1 MGRGG
6 YQLVQMG
13 VSAVAL
19 CMAMPACAQSSEQQ
33 HYNLPPQDLAR
44 SVRAVVDQSGA
55 TIVAPADLLAG
66 LRAPALR
73 GEFTP
78 EQALVRLI
86 SGTSLRIARVGN
98 ALVLQRVP
106 ADLGQDAAASDAADN
121 EILVTGT
128 RIRGRAPAGAAVT
141 TIDRSDIEQSGYAT
155 TQEILQALPQNF
167 GGGPNETTI
176 ETNRGNASLNQ
187 NYGSGVNLRG
197 LGTGSTLVLLN
208 GERPPMAGFAGVFTD
223 LSMIPTIAIQRIE
236 VLPDGASALYG
247 SDAVAG
253 VVNIIPRSQFEG
265 FETTARY
272 GLADGFD
279 EIQAGAIGGKRW
291 ATGNIVLAH
300 DYYRRSRLAVA
311 DRPYISE
318 DLRRFGGG
326 DYRANYANPGT
337 IVADGQTFAI
347 PAGQDGSNL
356 SASDLVAGT
365 QNAQDQWLGADALP
379 FQERHALFAAAR
391 QEVMPGL
398 EFYAQALFGS
408 RRFDRHLRA
417 SSNNA
422 LRSVPITNPSYV
434 DPIGTNQPIQVR
446 YSFVEDL
453 GPESLRGRSEAL
465 GASSGL
471 RFDVGQWLFDAH
483 ATYGTQREN
492 SVFYN
497 RVNTARLAA
506 ALADTDPATAY
517 NLLGDGANTN
527 PATIKLVRGSTTD
540 SGRYTMLSGLAR
552 ADGPLFQ
559 LPGGDA
565 RIALGGEYRYERFRD
580 KPAISDTTTLTP
592 VELAPTPMPD
602 PRRVTAGYAEL
613 LLPLASPEL
622 GLAGLHRLDLSAA
635 VRYEHYSDFGDTT
648 NPKLGLSWQPFES
661 LTLRGTWG
669 TSFRAPTFNDLRPD
683 LATPLQFAI
692 GLTDPASDTGLTY
705 ALILRGTVPDLGPE
719 RATSWT
725 AGFDLEPDFMPGLTA
740 RLTYFDIDYRDR
752 IASPASETLNFLI
765 NRATYASII
774 DAPAD
779 PAIVAAYFSG
789 PGYVALY
796 PITASQV
803 TTIIDSRTQNLASQ
817 HLNGFDFDLAYQ
829 GKFYDGAFEVGVGG
843 SWLIGFRQALTDD
856 APEVDILD
864 TLGNPVDLRL
874 RGRASYSGPQ
884 FGASLFVNYV
894 DGYENR
900 TGAVP
905 QQVDAWVT
913 VDARISYRLAAEKG
927 PLAGTAIALSASNLF
942 DNDPP
947 FTVNNLGLTTI
958 GYDPENASPQGRV
971 VALQVTK
978 SW

>member
-1 MGRGG
+1 
-6 YQLVQMG
+6 
-13 VSAVAL
+13 
-19 CMAMPACAQSSEQQ
+19 MAMPACAQSGERQQ
-33 HYNLPPQDLAR
+33 YDLPAQDLAR
-44 SVRAVVDQSGA
+44 SVRDVVDQSGA
-55 TIVAPADLLAG
+55 TIVASADMLGG

-73 GEFTP
+73 GDFTP
-78 EQALVRLI
+78 EQALARLI
-86 SGTSLRIARVGN
+86 ANTPLMVARVGD
-98 ALVLQRVP
+98 ALVLQHVP
-106 ADLGQDAAASDAADN
+106 ADRVQSSAAAGAGDD

-141 TIDRSDIEQSGYAT
+141 TIDRRDIEQSGYGT
-155 TQEILQALPQNF
+155 TQQILQALPQNF

-197 LGTGSTLVLLN
+197 LGTGSTLALLN
-208 GERPPMAGFAGVFTD
+208 GERPPMAGFAGAFTD
-223 LSMIPTIAIQRIE
+223 LSMIPTISIQRIE
-236 VLPDGASALYG
+236 ILPDGASALYG

-253 VVNIIPRSQFEG
+253 VVNIIPRTQFEG
-265 FETTARY
+265 LEATARY

-279 EIQAGAIGGKRW
+279 ELQAGAIGGKRW
-291 ATGNIVLAH
+291 QSGNFVIAY
-300 DYYRRSRLAVA
+300 DFYRRDRLAVA
-311 DRPYISE
+311 DRSYISE
-318 DLRRFGGG
+318 DLRRFDGGG

-337 IVADGQTFAI
+337 IVSGGQTFAI
-347 PAGQDGSNL
+347 PAGQDGGNL
-356 SASDLVAGT
+356 AASDLAAGT
-365 QNAQDQWLGADALP
+365 QNLQDQWLGADALP
-379 FQERHALFAAAR
+379 FQERHALFAAMQ
-391 QEVMPGL
+391 QELAPNL

-408 RRFDRHLRA
+408 RQFDRRLRA

-422 LRSVPITNPSYV
+422 LRTVPVTNPFYI

-453 GPESLRGRSEAL
+453 GPETLRGRSEAL

-471 RFDVGQWLFDAH
+471 RLDVGKWSFDAH
-483 ATYGTQREN
+483 ATYGTQRED

-506 ALADTDPATAY
+506 ALADTNPATAY

-527 PATIKLVRGSTTD
+527 PITIDSIRGSTSD
-540 SGRYTMLSGLAR
+540 SGRYTMVSGLVR
-552 ADGPLFQ
+552 ADGPLFR
-559 LPGGDA
+559 LPAGDA
-565 RIALGGEYRYERFRD
+565 QLALGGEYRHERFRD
-580 KPAISDTTTLTP
+580 SPAISDTTTLTP

-613 LLPLASPEL
+613 LLPLAAPDL
-622 GLAGLHRLDLSAA
+622 GLVGVRRLDLSAA
-635 VRYEHYSDFGDTT
+635 VRFEHYSDFGDTT
-648 NPKLGLSWQPFES
+648 NPKLGLSWQPFEG

-683 LATPLQFAI
+683 LASPLQFAI
-692 GLTDPASDTGLTY
+692 GLTDPTSPTGITY

-725 AGFDLEPDFMPGLTA
+725 AGFDFEPSFLAGLTA

-774 DAPAD
+774 DASPD
-779 PAIVAAYFSG
+779 PATVAAYFSG
-789 PGYVALY
+789 PGYVALF

-803 TTIIDSRTQNLASQ
+803 TTIIDARTQNLARQ
-817 HLNGFDFDLAYQ
+817 NLNGFDFDLAYRSE
-829 GKFYDGAFEVGVGG
+829 FADGSLEVGVGG
-843 SWLIGFRQALTDD
+843 SWLSGFRQALTGD
-856 APEVDILD
+856 APEIDILD
-864 TLGNPVDLRL
+864 TLGNPVDLRF
-874 RGRASYSGPQ
+874 RSRASYSGKR
-884 FGASLFVNYV
+884 FGAALVVNYV

-900 TGAVP
+900 SDAVP

-913 VDARISYRLAAEKG
+913 VDAQLSYRLAADHG
-927 PLAGTAIALSASNLF
+927 PLAGTTLALSASNLL

-958 GYDPENASPQGRV
+958 GYDPENASPVGRV

-978 SW
+978 TW